1 MFSSNRRFRVELGE
15 LAWISGHRPHAHRAD
30 KKRPWELYWIRIDGR
45 ALEETCNILSVS
57 RTPVFTR
64 LHVDGLRKEFE
75 NILDLMNQRPLALE
89 ALLNASVPR
98 IVAVLFEKPAGGD
111 E

>member
-1 MFSSNRRFRVELGE
+1 MYKCQLLSST
-15 LAWISGHRPHAHRAD
+15 D
-30 KKRPWELYWIRIDGR
+30 CKKR
-45 ALEETCNILSVS
+45 T
-57 RTPVFTR
+57 VFTR
-64 LHVDGLRKEFE
+64 LYVDGLRKEFE
-75 NILDLMNQRPLALE
+75 NTLDLINQRPLALE